1 MNELRVLLFNC
12 FILLHW
18 RPQFTGSN
26 IMRKTFSQLFTDF
39 KIGEWSAKNYQI
51 FVKSFEYKRFKKFK
65 FSLDETGNK
74 RK

>member
-1 MNELRVLLFNC
+1 
-12 FILLHW
+12 
-18 RPQFTGSN
+18 
-26 IMRKTFSQLFTDF
+26 MRKTFSQLFTDF